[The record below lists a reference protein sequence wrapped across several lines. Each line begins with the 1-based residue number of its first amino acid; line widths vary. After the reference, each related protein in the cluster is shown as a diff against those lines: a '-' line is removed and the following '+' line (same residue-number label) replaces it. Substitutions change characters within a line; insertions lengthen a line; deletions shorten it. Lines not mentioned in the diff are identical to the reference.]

1 MSASI
6 ARYLKDFGETAP
18 VLPEFMDAAPA
29 FEADVPFFPEVID
42 EPVDMEAE
50 RADAFAKGEAEATA
64 NMQARWDE
72 DRAALIAEHEAAL
85 AQVQAAHETA
95 LAEAVASKMQ
105 EIAVVVATGVSD
117 QTAKVLAPLLED
129 ALVAKAVAD
138 LADLVR
144 DAVLEG
150 AAGTLTVKGPAPM
163 FEKLKA
169 SLDMPE
175 AALRHVEA
183 SDLDLCVDIDEVA
196 LVTRMSAWTARLK
209 ELLA

>member
-1 MSASI
+1 LSASI
-6 ARYLKDFGETAP
+6 ARYLKDFGEPAS
-18 VLPEFMDAAPA
+18 VLPEFMEAAPA
-29 FEADVPFFPEVID
+29 FEADVAFFPEVID
-42 EPVDMEAE
+42 EPIDVEAE

-64 NMQARWDE
+64 KMQARWDE
-72 DRAALIAEHEAAL
+72 DRATLIAEHEAAL
-85 AQVQAAHETA
+85 ARLQAAHETA

-105 EIAVVVATGVSD
+105 DIAVVVATGVSD

-150 AAGTLTVKGPAPM
+150 AVGTLTVKGPAPL

-183 SDLDLCVDIDEVA
+183 TDLDLCVDVDEVA